1 MKQHVEQ
8 IAVLT
13 FGVIIFG
20 MRLAYCT
27 GKEHAFR
34 IATKNGA
41 ENLNTILAAMSPES
55 AKEFIDT
62 FKSVM

>member
-8 IAVLT
+8 IAALT
-13 FGVIIFG
+13 FGAIIFG
-20 MRLAYCT
+20 MELAYCI
-27 GKEHAFR
+27 GKEYAFQ
-34 IATKNGA
+34 IATKNGV
-41 ENLNTILAAMSPES
+41 ENLNTILATMSPES